1 MSGSGSGTSTSG
13 TGASDKNK
21 DATGKQAS
29 SDCIQGQVKDAAGNC
44 Q

>member
-13 TGASDKNK
+13 SNASDKNK
-21 DATGKQAS
+21 DSTGKQDS
-29 SDCIQGQVKDAAGNC
+29 SDCAQGQIKNAAGNC